1 MKKVVVKGIAVKSG
15 KSKNNVI
22 YTDENL
28 KATAH
33 ELADKPILK
42 DHKSLTDNVVGRTT
56 KAEFKDGGI
65 HFEGW
70 VTDAPT
76 LEKLQDGRIKE
87 VSIGAIVERLVKES
101 EDSEAVI
108 AEGIHY
114 LELSTTP
121 TPGVCGTSIIPIL
134 SATESLPE
142 GFNIKKIPEKTAEVQ
157 PMAEQDAMLEENRKL
172 KEQLTAALEA
182 RKADVIEQIMTLTK
196 EHKAEALKERSE
208 AELKVMLAYE
218 RKLAIAPEAKA
229 ESKSQVSEARKEDAN
244 IVRVTG
250 EALIA
255 EHARMPGRIIVETQR
270 QGKVMFWKVP
280 DYSKQ
285 GFKLKVN

>member
-1 MKKVVVKGIAVKSG
+1 
-15 KSKNNVI
+15 
-22 YTDENL
+22 
-28 KATAH
+28 
-33 ELADKPILK
+33 
-42 DHKSLTDNVVGRTT
+42 
-56 KAEFKDGGI
+56 
-65 HFEGW
+65 
-70 VTDAPT
+70 
-76 LEKLQDGRIKE
+76 
-87 VSIGAIVERLVKES
+87 
-101 EDSEAVI
+101 
-108 AEGIHY
+108 
-114 LELSTTP
+114 
-121 TPGVCGTSIIPIL
+121 
-134 SATESLPE
+134 
-142 GFNIKKIPEKTAEVQ
+142 
-157 PMAEQDAMLEENRKL
+157 MAEQDAMLEENRKL